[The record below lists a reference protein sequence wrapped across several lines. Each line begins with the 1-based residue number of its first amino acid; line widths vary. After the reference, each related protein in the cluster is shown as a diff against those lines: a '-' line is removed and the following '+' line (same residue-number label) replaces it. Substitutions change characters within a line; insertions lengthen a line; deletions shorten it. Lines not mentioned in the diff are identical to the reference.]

1 MSSLFTLKR
10 QRNAVGHGDT
20 HVFPILI
27 IEPDRTSQI
36 FFIVVIMREVVAAQC
51 CRLFQM
57 IALKS
62 LNPRG

>member
-10 QRNAVGHGDT
+10 QRDAVSHGDT

-36 FFIVVIMREVVAAQC
+36 FFIVVIMREVMPPQC
-51 CRLFQM
+51 NGLFQM

-62 LNPRG
+62 LNPCG